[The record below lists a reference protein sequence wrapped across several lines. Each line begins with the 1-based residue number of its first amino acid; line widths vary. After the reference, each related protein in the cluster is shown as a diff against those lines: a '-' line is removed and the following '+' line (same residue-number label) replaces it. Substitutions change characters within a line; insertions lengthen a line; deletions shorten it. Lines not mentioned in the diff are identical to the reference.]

1 MNSQW
6 CRVARPGTA
15 GSLGTRRKTRGYKK
29 GNILE
34 MKLMVLSLVLIT
46 INIAF
51 AGWSDP
57 VIIRDIENEA
67 YPEIQARHDS
77 IFVIYEDKFI
87 RSLDAGQTWQDQ
99 YAFENTIFFRD
110 SEFQINGDTI
120 VVFNGAAEYQF
131 YFSTDFGE
139 TWQGPRLCGYYPS
152 MFYCVSLNYRHNA
165 ITMCYSEYISD
176 YLWTISLKN
185 SYDFGI
191 TWAEPESI
199 WAETHGL
206 TPKIYYYANEPIILY
221 ELEQGYTD
229 SDVFFLHKNID
240 ANWQAFYLFDGSG
253 LTAKHSLALSLN
265 GRIAVVYEDANYI
278 TLPPSRVLFRASSDS
293 GLTWNSIVELSE
305 GDHNYYPKIAIA
317 SDTVVVIWNTSTQLL
332 CRRSYDLGQTWQ
344 TIEVLNPEGVGEG
357 NADIDI
363 DDGKIHMVFTG
374 RDTSAIW
381 YRYWEP
387 DNYIDDTEKPDVI
400 SIAKIYPNPFNN
412 QTIISYVLD
421 EPSFVNI
428 QIFDVLGRAIK
439 TLVQSPQPPGKR
451 QATWAPDNRPSGIY
465 FIKIAF
471 GKQSE
476 IKKTLYLK

>member
-1 MNSQW
+1 
-6 CRVARPGTA
+6 
-15 GSLGTRRKTRGYKK
+15 LI

-34 MKLMVLSLVLIT
+34 MKLITSFLVLIT
-46 INIAF
+46 IISTF

-57 VIIRDIENEA
+57 VVVSDSENEA

-99 YAFENTIFFRD
+99 YAFENTIFLRD
-110 SEFQINGDTI
+110 SDFQINGDTI

-139 TWQGPRLCGYYPS
+139 TWHGPRLCGYYPS
-152 MFYCVSLNYRHNA
+152 MFYCVSLNYHHSA

-176 YLWTISLKN
+176 YLWTINLKN

-199 WAETHGL
+199 WAETNGL
-206 TPKIYYYANEPIILY
+206 NPKIYHYYDRIYIPY
-221 ELEQGYTD
+221 EIELALNLSQVCLLSQD
-229 SDVFFLHKNID
+229 STGSWRSKFLF
-240 ANWQAFYLFDGSG
+240 AGSG
-253 LTAKHSLALSLN
+253 TTYSYYLVSSSN
-265 GRIAVVYEDANYI
+265 GKMAAVYQDWYSFTDVSSYI
-278 TLPPSRVLFRASSDS
+278 YARTSSDY
-293 GLTWNSIVELSE
+293 GETWGPVIDLSE
-305 GDHNYYPKIAIA
+305 GNRNYYPKIAI
-317 SDTVVVIWNTSTQLL
+317 SGDTVVVVWNTRTQLL
-332 CRRSYDLGQTWQ
+332 CHRSYDLGQSWQ

-357 NADIDI
+357 NADIAI
-363 DDGKIHMVFTG
+363 EDGKIHMVFTG

-400 SIAKIYPNPFNN
+400 SISKIYPNPFNN

-421 EPSFVNI
+421 EPSFVTI

-439 TLVQSPQPPGKR
+439 TLDQSPQPLGR
-451 QATWAPDNRPSGIY
+451 HQATWAPENQPSGIY
-465 FIKIAF
+465 FIKIAL
-471 GKQSE
+471 GGQNV
-476 IKKTLYLK
+476 IKKAIYLK